1 MSDKS
6 VFVIILNWNHI
17 EDLRLTLESFII
29 QTCSGLNIIV
39 ADNGSTDGSIELLKS
54 EYPGV
59 ILIDNKENIGF
70 AAGNN
75 RAIEYAISQNADFVL
90 LANNDIYIDN
100 PGLISQII
108 EDISSCNID
117 NVGVYGIQ
125 ERNYFEQGNVISN
138 GWILFEDMQKENKQ
152 FNNSR
157 SNLDMSIKKPYKVVD
172 FVSGS
177 FILIDSKVFNICGL
191 LDEAFYMYH
200 EEAEFCYRAWLHNFK
215 VLVNTSLHY
224 YHKEAQTAGT
234 RTPFS
239 IYYRMRNNYYFLF
252 KHRKNIN
259 HYWYF
264 LYSITSRNVLGFIK
278 LTFSLI
284 FKFSTNKN
292 IWLAQ
297 YMVFKDVVS
306 GNYYR
311 QKKVNNQNAV

>member
-17 EDLRLTLESFII
+17 EDLRLTLESFIM

-39 ADNGSTDGSIELLKS
+39 ADNGSTDGSIELLRT

-100 PGLISQII
+100 PTLIDQVLN
-108 EDISSCNID
+108 DISSSKIENI
-117 NVGVYGIQ
+117 GVYGVQ
-125 ERNYFEQGNVISN
+125 ERNYYEPGKVLNN
-138 GWILFEDMQKENKQ
+138 GWILFEDMQKKNKKVNPKRTELGNI
-152 FNNSR
+152 FTE
-157 SNLDMSIKKPYKVVD
+157 PYRTVD

-177 FILIDSKVFNICGL
+177 FIFIDKKVFLDCGM
-191 LDEAFYMYH
+191 LDEAFFMYH
-200 EEAEFCYRAWLHNFK
+200 EDAEFCFRAWLHNYK
-215 VLVNTSLHY
+215 VIVNTSLHY
-224 YHKEAQTAGT
+224 YHKEAQSSGI

-264 LYSITSRNVLGFIK
+264 FYSITSRNVLGFIK

-292 IWLAQ
+292 IWHAQ

-311 QKKVNNQNAV
+311 QKKVNNQNAF